1 MEFNGRFITK
11 YTDGHQTAES
21 RTWTLA
27 DMIQAVQ
34 DGATGMIHV
43 EWYTI
48 FGRRYKASA
57 LSVGPEHGTPREQD
71 GALVVPTHFR
81 RIYLGEPHRE
91 GDPDDLVA
99 VDVIIDQA
107 DVEYVSLLQKRE
119 PDEATAVALSV
130 IEEFAAHGF
139 ASHVLRDVIERKVRE
154 ALNQRRFIAV
164 FSDGG
169 LITSIR
175 VSRDLRE
182 LVLYVRTECDERFD
196 SQTDDARIFDTD
208 GDEVYV
214 LPSPGELDAENLG
227 EYYCPRCKKVERV
240 KVAQTVFC
248 TNCLDDMERL
258 DKRTINH

>member
-1 MEFNGRFITK
+1 MEFNGRLITE

-21 RTWTLA
+21 RTWTL
-27 DMIQAVQ
+27 DDVIQAVQ
-34 DGATGMIHV
+34 GGATGMIHV

-48 FGRRYKASA
+48 AGRRYKASA
-57 LSVGPEHGTPREQD
+57 LMVGPEHGTPRQQD

-81 RIYLGEPHRE
+81 RMYLGEPYRR
-91 GDPDDLVA
+91 GDPDDVVA
-99 VDVIIDQA
+99 VDVVIDPH

-130 IEEFAAHGF
+130 IEEFQAHGF

-169 LITSIR
+169 LITSVR
-175 VSRDLRE
+175 VSRDFRE
-182 LVLYVRTECDERFD
+182 LILYVRTECDERFD

-214 LPSPGELDAENLG
+214 LPTPGELEAESLG
-227 EYYCPRCKKVERV
+227 EYYCPQCKVVERV
-240 KVAQTVFC
+240 KIEKTVFC
-248 TNCLDDMERL
+248 TNCLGDMERL
-258 DKRTINH
+258 DKNTN

>member
-1 MEFNGRFITK
+1 MEFDGRFITE
-11 YTDGHQTAES
+11 YTDGHQTAEAH
-21 RTWTLA
+21 TWTL
-27 DMIQAVQ
+27 DEVIQAVQ

-48 FGRRYKASA
+48 SGRRYKASA
-57 LSVGPEHGTPREQD
+57 LSVGAEHGTPREQD
-71 GALVVPTHFR
+71 GSLVVSTQFR
-81 RIYLGEPHRE
+81 RMYLGEPHRK

-99 VDVIIDQA
+99 VDVIIDPV
-107 DVEYVSLLQKRE
+107 DIEYVSLREKRE

-130 IEEFAAHGF
+130 IEEFEAHGF
-139 ASHVLRDVIERKVRE
+139 ASHVLREVIERKVRE

-169 LITSIR
+169 LITSVC

-182 LVLYVRTECDERFD
+182 LILYVRAACDERCD

-227 EYYCPRCKKVERV
+227 EYYCTRCKKVERV

-248 TNCLDDMERL
+248 THCLGGMERL
-258 DKRTINH
+258 DKRTTNH